1 MNWLRDAL
9 KIDLAIADLR
19 IDDKVWKI
27 NYQADVDIEIPSI
40 DIPEDNDNSEDV
52 SDLLFDQ

>member
-40 DIPEDNDNSEDV
+40 DIP
-52 SDLLFDQ
+52 